1 MTTVATPSQSTV
13 VRPSKPPV
21 NAWFLHCPTCRQPL
35 SEFGQVLGCWTCDR
49 RWPIRDQVAYF
60 DGADRRPHVLTSA
73 QRLSVAQQAQ
83 TNGWEAALH
92 DHLRLIDETTYRRAI
107 DEYHAQ
113 WRLVLPLSSASHVLD
128 LSSGWGALAF
138 NLAESC
144 EFVAAADPC
153 AAHAQF
159 VALRAQQMRYT
170 NILALRLGLDQPLP
184 FAERHFDAVVLIDGL
199 AWVGDDTAQRALLQH
214 IHAVLRPG
222 GCLLL
227 AEANALARRLSRPP
241 GIGRFRTLGSH
252 LQLLRSCGFRIMQ
265 TYAPA
270 PSHLE
275 PFFMIPL
282 DQPAP
287 LAYMLREII
296 GGQNFEAHFRQRG
309 QAALYPLARALIRR
323 TPLPILTKLFRLCVP
338 SLAIIAQA

>member
-1 MTTVATPSQSTV
+1 MPI
-13 VRPSKPPV
+13 
-21 NAWFLHCPTCRQPL
+21 NAWLLHCPSCQQPL
-35 SEFGQVLGCWTCDR
+35 SEMGEALGCWVCGG
-49 RWPIRDQVAYF
+49 RWPIEEGVAGF
-60 DGADRRPHVLTSA
+60 GGEDHRPHKLTSA
-73 QRLSVAQQAQ
+73 QRLAVTRQAE

-92 DHLRLIDETTYRRAI
+92 DQLRLIDEAAYRQAI

-113 WRLVLPLSSASHVLD
+113 WRFVLPLSSSSVLN
-128 LSSGWGALAF
+128 LCCGWGALAF

-144 EFVAAADPC
+144 ESVVAADPC
-153 AAHAQF
+153 PAHARF
-159 VALRAQQMRYT
+159 VALRAQQMRYS
-170 NILALRLGLDQPLP
+170 NILALRIGLEQPLP
-184 FAERHFDAVVLIDGL
+184 FAKGQFDAAILVEGF
-199 AWVGDDTAQRALLQH
+199 ASAGDEAAQLALLQR

-227 AEANALARRLSRPP
+227 AEANPLARRLSRRPST
-241 GIGRFRTLGSH
+241 GRLHTLGGH
-252 LQLLRSCGFRIMQ
+252 LRLLRACGFRTVQ

-275 PFFMIPL
+275 PFFMLPL
-282 DQPAP
+282 DHSPP

-309 QAALYPLARALIRR
+309 QAALYRLARGLVRW
-323 TPLPILTKLFRLCVP
+323 TPLPVLSMLARYCVP